1 MEVVPANRAWLLG
14 RLKYSLQILAA
25 PAEIQLRE
33 MSVSGYRTDELYLK
47 FVHWRSKVIGSFS
60 SEIAI
65 DQRALLDSMARTFTG
80 MGRECWTDNG
90 VSNSVEWK
98 HVRLL
103 SRKALRTF
111 GWLV

>member
-1 MEVVPANRAWLLG
+1 MEVVTAKRAWLFG

-33 MSVSGYRTDELYLK
+33 VSASGHKADELYLK
-47 FVHWRSKVIGSFS
+47 FGHWRSKVLYSFP

-65 DQRALLDSMARTFTG
+65 SQRSLLDSMERTFTG

-90 VSNSVEWK
+90 VSNSAEWK

-103 SRKALRTF
+103 SRKALKTF
-111 GWLV
+111 GWLA